1 MDTPGYDDSVFINC
15 PFDSDFKTIFEA
27 LVFAVHD
34 CGFVAR
40 CAMEVDDGSQVRIE
54 KIFRIIE
61 QCRYG
66 IHDISRTQLDAGS
79 GLPRFNMPLELG
91 MFLGAKR
98 FGRPKER
105 QKQALILDGEPYR
118 YQKFC
123 SDIAGQDIR
132 AHDHDPA
139 KAITVVRN
147 WLRSA
152 RKEAA
157 IIPSGEH
164 MADRYRLFRA
174 DLPLMCTSSHLNPHA
189 LIFVDLVTLVTAWLK
204 ENP

>member
-1 MDTPGYDDSVFINC
+1 LDTPGYNDSVFINC
-15 PFDSDFKTIFEA
+15 PFDTEFKTLFHA

-40 CAMEVDDGSQVRIE
+40 CAMEVDDGSQVRID

-98 FGRPKER
+98 FGRPQQRDKR
-105 QKQALILDGEPYR
+105 ALILDEEQYR

-123 SDIAGQDIR
+123 SDIAGQDIS
-132 AHDHDPA
+132 AHNGDPE
-139 KAITVVRN
+139 KAITVVRD

-152 RKEAA
+152 TKEAA
-157 IIPSGEH
+157 VIPSGEH
-164 MADRYRLFRA
+164 MAERYRFFCTE
-174 DLPLMCTSSHLNPHA
+174 LPAMCANSRLNPDS
-189 LIFVDLVTLVTAWLK
+189 LIFVDFVRLVTGWLK